1 MQFKTKIKLLIL
13 RRGLTTKSDSDGV
26 VYLTG
31 GGRDEKSS
39 IDGWPPT

>member
-31 GGRDEKSS
+31 GGDEKSS